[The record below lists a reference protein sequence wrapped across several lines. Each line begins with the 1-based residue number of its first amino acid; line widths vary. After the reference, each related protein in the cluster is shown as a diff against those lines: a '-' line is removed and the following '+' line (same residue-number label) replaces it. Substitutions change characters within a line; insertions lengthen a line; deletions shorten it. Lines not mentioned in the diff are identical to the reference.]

1 MTKDKLKELTHR
13 LFDSYYQIKD
23 VDYHYSGLY
32 IGYSEANSNRKLSV
46 YKTNGRVD
54 LEYFNKDK
62 DNIQK
67 LIPISDY
74 YFNKYIIEWFSQKFM
89 IQVDCIRP

>member
-1 MTKDKLKELTHR
+1 MIKDKLKEFTYR
-13 LFDSYYQIKD
+13 LFDSYYQIED
-23 VDYHYSGLY
+23 IDYHYSGLY
-32 IGYSEANSNRKLSV
+32 IGYFEGNSNLKLSV

-54 LEYFNKDK
+54 LEYFKKDK

-74 YFNKYIIEWFSQKFM
+74 YFKEYVIGWFSQKFM
-89 IQVDCIRP
+89 IEIDCIRL